1 MDRRFETH
9 KVRPKHAQH
18 DSFTHGAIVGLM
30 ANNTCA

>member
-18 DSFTHGAIVGLM
+18 DSFTHGAIVGLT
-30 ANNTCA
+30 ANNACA